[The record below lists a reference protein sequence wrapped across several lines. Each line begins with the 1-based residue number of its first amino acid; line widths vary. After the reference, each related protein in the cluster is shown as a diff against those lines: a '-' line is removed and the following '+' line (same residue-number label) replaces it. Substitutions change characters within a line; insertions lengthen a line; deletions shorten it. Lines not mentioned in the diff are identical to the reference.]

1 VKKIPAAVALALC
14 ALAPNARAQ
23 DGPPPGWVG
32 PPPGWSGGVLMGASS
47 APRYEGSRENRVG
60 PVLGGEV
67 TYRSMTF
74 GSVAAGSR
82 GLVWT
87 PFQGATGSASLGLSI
102 DPGRV
107 DNGERKLTPAGQR
120 PGSEDLRGMGEVKMT
135 ALVSA
140 SGSLALG
147 PASGLGALGGASLTG
162 AVRQA
167 ASSHRG
173 TLVDV
178 GLALPWKLHRHA
190 TLTLTPG
197 LTWASA
203 RHMQAYFGVT
213 PQQSAASG
221 FSAFEAGA
229 GLKSHSLVLDV
240 DMAFSRHWHLNAVLR
255 AHQLQ
260 GDAADSPI
268 TQRKRQASGM
278 LALRYEF
285 QL

>member
-1 VKKIPAAVALALC
+1 MLTSAAALAC
-14 ALAPNARAQ
+14 AALAPLAHAQ

-32 PPPGWSGGVLMGASS
+32 PAPGWSGGVLVGA
-47 APRYEGSRENRVG
+47 AAVPEFEGSRHTRVQ

-67 TYRSMTF
+67 YWRPGVGASIAM
-74 GSVAAGSR
+74 GSR

-87 PFQGATGSASLGLSI
+87 PWQSTAGSASIGLSV

-107 DNGERKLTPAGQR
+107 DDDERKLTPAGLR
-120 PGSEDLRGMGEVKMT
+120 PGSADLRGMGEVKMT

-147 PASGLGALGGASLTG
+147 PAALTG
-162 AVRQA
+162 ALRQA
-167 ASSHRG
+167 VSSHRG
-173 TLVDV
+173 TLVEV
-178 GLALPWKLHRHA
+178 GLALPWQLHRHA
-190 TLTLTPG
+190 KLTLTPG
-197 LTWASA
+197 VTWADR

-221 FSAFEAGA
+221 YAPFEAGA
-229 GLKSHSLVLDV
+229 GVKSQQLVLDF
-240 DMAFSRHWHLNAVLR
+240 DMAFSRHWHAQALLR
-255 AHQLQ
+255 VQRLA

-268 TQRKRQASGM
+268 VQRTRQASGM

>member
-1 VKKIPAAVALALC
+1 MLSAVVALTGAALVS
-14 ALAPNARAQ
+14 LAHAQ

-32 PPPGWSGGVLMGASS
+32 PPPGWSGGVLAGVASV
-47 APRYEGSRENRVG
+47 PRYEGSRHSRTQ

-67 TYRSMTF
+67 YYRPGVGVG
-74 GSVAAGSR
+74 GSVAMGSR

-87 PFQGATGSASLGLSI
+87 PWQSLAGSASLGLSV

-107 DNGERKLTPAGQR
+107 DHGERTLTPVGLR
-120 PGSEDLRGMGEVKMT
+120 PGSNELRGMGEVKAT
-135 ALVSA
+135 ALVAA

-147 PASGLGALGGASLTG
+147 PASLTG
-162 AVRQA
+162 ALRQA
-167 ASSHRG
+167 VSSHRG

-197 LTWASA
+197 VTWASA

-213 PQQSAASG
+213 PLQSAASG
-221 FSAFEAGA
+221 FAAFDAGA
-229 GLKSHSLVLDV
+229 GLKSHSLLLDF
-240 DMAFSRHWHLNAVLR
+240 DMALSRHWHLNAMLR
-255 AHQLQ
+255 AQRLS
-260 GDAADSPI
+260 GDAADSPL
-268 TQRKRQASGM
+268 TQRTQQTSGM
-278 LALRYEF
+278 LAARYEF

>member
-1 VKKIPAAVALALC
+1 MKMLTSAAALTCA
-14 ALAPNARAQ
+14 ALAPIAQAQ

-32 PPPGWSGGVLMGASS
+32 PAPGWSGGVLLGA
-47 APRYEGSRENRVG
+47 AAVPEYEGSRHTRVQ

-67 TYRSMTF
+67 YWRP
-74 GSVAAGSR
+74 GAGASVAMGSR

-87 PFQGATGSASLGLSI
+87 PWQTTAGSASLGLSV

-107 DNGERKLTPAGQR
+107 DDDERKLTPAGLR
-120 PGSEDLRGMGEVKMT
+120 PGSADLRGMGEVKMT

-140 SGSLALG
+140 SGSLVLG
-147 PASGLGALGGASLTG
+147 PVSLTG

-167 ASSHRG
+167 VSSHRG
-173 TLVDV
+173 TLVEA
-178 GLALPWKLHRHA
+178 GLALPWQLHRHA
-190 TLTLTPG
+190 KLTLTPG
-197 LTWASA
+197 VTWADR

-221 FSAFEAGA
+221 FAFFDAGA
-229 GLKSHSLVLDV
+229 GLKSQQLVLDF
-240 DMAFSRHWHLNAVLR
+240 DMAFSRHWHVNALLR
-255 AHQLQ
+255 VQRLA
-260 GDAADSPI
+260 GDAADSPL
-268 TQRKRQASGM
+268 TQRTRQASGM

>member
-1 VKKIPAAVALALC
+1 MIPAAMALALST
-14 ALAPNARAQ
+14 LAPNAQAEE
-23 DGPPPGWVG
+23 GPPAGWVG
-32 PPPGWSGGVLMGASS
+32 PPPGWSGGVLVGASS
-47 APRYEGSRENRVG
+47 APRYEGSRDTRVG

-67 TYRSMTF
+67 TYRSMAF

-87 PFQGATGSASLGLSI
+87 PFQSPVGSASLGLSV

-107 DNGERKLTPAGQR
+107 DNDDRKLTPAGQR
-120 PGSEDLRGMGEVKMT
+120 PGSADLRGMGEVEMT

-147 PASGLGALGGASLTG
+147 PASLTG
-162 AVRQA
+162 ALRQA
-167 ASSHRG
+167 VSSHRG

-221 FSAFEAGA
+221 FAAFDAGA
-229 GLKSHSLVLDV
+229 GLKSHSLVLDF
-240 DMAFSRHWHLNAVLR
+240 DMAFSRYWHLNAVLR
-255 AHQLQ
+255 AHRLQ

-268 TQRKRQASGM
+268 TQRRHQTSGM

>member
-1 VKKIPAAVALALC
+1 MLPAAAALSCA
-14 ALAPNARAQ
+14 ALAPLALAQ

-32 PPPGWSGGVLMGASS
+32 PAPGWSGGVLIGA
-47 APRYEGSRENRVG
+47 AAVPEFEGSRHTRVQ

-67 TYRSMTF
+67 YWRP
-74 GSVAAGSR
+74 GVGASVAMGSR

-87 PFQGATGSASLGLSI
+87 PWQTTAGSASLGLSV

-107 DNGERKLTPAGQR
+107 DDDERKLTPAGLR
-120 PGSEDLRGMGEVKMT
+120 PGSADLRGMGEVKMT

-147 PASGLGALGGASLTG
+147 PVSLTG
-162 AVRQA
+162 ALRQA
-167 ASSHRG
+167 VASHRG
-173 TLVDV
+173 TLVEA
-178 GLALPWKLHRHA
+178 GLALPWQLHRHA
-190 TLTLTPG
+190 KLTLTPG
-197 LTWASA
+197 VTWADR

-221 FSAFEAGA
+221 YAPFDAGA
-229 GLKSHSLVLDV
+229 GVKSQQLVLDF
-240 DMAFSRHWHLNAVLR
+240 DMAFSRHWHLQALLR
-255 AHQLQ
+255 AQRLS

-268 TQRKRQASGM
+268 TQRTRQASGL

>member
-1 VKKIPAAVALALC
+1 MLTSAAALTCAALASI
-14 ALAPNARAQ
+14 AQAQ

-32 PPPGWSGGVLMGASS
+32 PAPGWSGGVLLGA
-47 APRYEGSRENRVG
+47 AAVPEYEGSRHTRVQ

-67 TYRSMTF
+67 YWRP
-74 GSVAAGSR
+74 GVGASVAMGSR

-87 PFQGATGSASLGLSI
+87 PWQTTAGSASLGLSV

-107 DNGERKLTPAGQR
+107 DDDERKLTPAGLR
-120 PGSEDLRGMGEVKMT
+120 PGSADLRGMGEVKMT

-140 SGSLALG
+140 SGSLVLG
-147 PASGLGALGGASLTG
+147 PVSLTG

-167 ASSHRG
+167 VSSHRG
-173 TLVDV
+173 TLVEA
-178 GLALPWKLHRHA
+178 GLALPWQLHRHA
-190 TLTLTPG
+190 KLTLTPG
-197 LTWASA
+197 VTWADR

-221 FSAFEAGA
+221 FAAFDAGA
-229 GLKSHSLVLDV
+229 GLKSQQLVLDF
-240 DMAFSRHWHLNAVLR
+240 DMAFSRHWHVNALLR
-255 AHQLQ
+255 VQRLA

-268 TQRKRQASGM
+268 TQRTRQASGM

>member
-1 VKKIPAAVALALC
+1 MLTSAAALSCVALAS
-14 ALAPNARAQ
+14 LAHAQ

-32 PPPGWSGGVLMGASS
+32 PAPGWSGGVLVGA
-47 APRYEGSRENRVG
+47 AAVPEFEGSRHTRVQ

-67 TYRSMTF
+67 YYRPGAGASITM
-74 GSVAAGSR
+74 GSR

-87 PFQGATGSASLGLSI
+87 PWQTTAGSASLGLSV

-107 DNGERKLTPAGQR
+107 DDDERKLTPVGRR
-120 PGSEDLRGMGEVKMT
+120 PGSADLRGMGEVKMT

-147 PASGLGALGGASLTG
+147 PVSLTG

-167 ASSHRG
+167 VASHRG
-173 TLVDV
+173 TLVEA
-178 GLALPWKLHRHA
+178 GLALPWQLHRHA
-190 TLTLTPG
+190 KLTVTPG
-197 LTWASA
+197 VTWAD
-203 RHMQAYFGVT
+203 RKHTQAYFGVT

-221 FSAFEAGA
+221 FAVFDAGA
-229 GLKSHSLVLDV
+229 GLKSQQVVFDF
-240 DMAFSRHWHLNAVLR
+240 DMAFSRHWHLNALLR
-255 AHQLQ
+255 VQRLA
-260 GDAADSPI
+260 GDAADSSI
-268 TQRKRQASGM
+268 TQRTRQASGM

>member
-1 VKKIPAAVALALC
+1 MLTSAAALTCA
-14 ALAPNARAQ
+14 ALAPIAQAQ

-32 PPPGWSGGVLMGASS
+32 PAPGWSGGVLLGA
-47 APRYEGSRENRVG
+47 AAVPEYEGSRHTRVQ

-67 TYRSMTF
+67 YWRP
-74 GSVAAGSR
+74 GAGASVAMGSR

-87 PFQGATGSASLGLSI
+87 PWQTAAGSASLGLSA

-107 DNGERKLTPAGQR
+107 DDDERKLTPAGLR
-120 PGSEDLRGMGEVKMT
+120 PGSADLRGMGEVKMT

-140 SGSLALG
+140 SGSLVLG
-147 PASGLGALGGASLTG
+147 PVSLTG

-167 ASSHRG
+167 VSSHRG
-173 TLVDV
+173 TLVEA
-178 GLALPWKLHRHA
+178 GLALPWQLHRHA
-190 TLTLTPG
+190 KLTLTPG
-197 LTWASA
+197 VTWADR

-221 FSAFEAGA
+221 FASFDAGA
-229 GLKSHSLVLDV
+229 GLKSQQLVLDF
-240 DMAFSRHWHLNAVLR
+240 DMAFSRHWHVNALLR
-255 AHQLQ
+255 VQRLA

-268 TQRKRQASGM
+268 TQRTRQASGM

>member
-1 VKKIPAAVALALC
+1 MLLIAIAGMACGALASF
-14 ALAPNARAQ
+14 AQAQ

-32 PPPGWSGGVLMGASS
+32 PPPGWSGGVLVGA
-47 APRYEGSRENRVG
+47 AAVPEFEGSRHTRMQ

-67 TYRSMTF
+67 YYRP
-74 GSVAAGSR
+74 GAGASVALGSR
-82 GLVWT
+82 GLVFT
-87 PFQGATGSASLGLSI
+87 PWQSQVGSASVGLSV

-107 DNGERKLTPAGQR
+107 DHSDRKLTPAGLR
-120 PGSEDLRGMGEVKMT
+120 PGSADLRGMGEVKMT

-147 PASGLGALGGASLTG
+147 PAALTG

-167 ASSHRG
+167 VSSHRG
-173 TLVDV
+173 TLVEA
-178 GLALPWKLHRHA
+178 GLALPWQLHRHA
-190 TLTLTPG
+190 RLTLTPG
-197 LTWASA
+197 VTWADR
-203 RHMQAYFGVT
+203 RHTQAYFGVT

-221 FSAFEAGA
+221 HATFDTGA
-229 GLKSHSLVLDV
+229 GVKSQQLVFDF

-255 AHQLQ
+255 AQRLV

-268 TQRKRQASGM
+268 TQRSRQLSGM
-278 LALRYEF
+278 LAARYEF

>member
-1 VKKIPAAVALALC
+1 MLTSAAALTCA
-14 ALAPNARAQ
+14 ALAPIAQAQ

-32 PPPGWSGGVLMGASS
+32 PAPGWSGGVLLGA
-47 APRYEGSRENRVG
+47 AAVPEYEGSRHTRVQ

-67 TYRSMTF
+67 YWRP
-74 GSVAAGSR
+74 GAGASVAMGSR

-87 PFQGATGSASLGLSI
+87 PWQTTAGSASLGLSV

-107 DNGERKLTPAGQR
+107 DDDERKLTPAGLR
-120 PGSEDLRGMGEVKMT
+120 PGSADLRGMGEVKMT

-140 SGSLALG
+140 SGSLVLG
-147 PASGLGALGGASLTG
+147 PVSLTG

-167 ASSHRG
+167 VSSHRG
-173 TLVDV
+173 TLVEA
-178 GLALPWKLHRHA
+178 GLALPWQLHRHA
-190 TLTLTPG
+190 KLTLTPG
-197 LTWASA
+197 VTWADR

-221 FSAFEAGA
+221 FASFDAGA
-229 GLKSHSLVLDV
+229 GLKSQQLVLDF
-240 DMAFSRHWHLNAVLR
+240 DMAFSRHWHVNALLR
-255 AHQLQ
+255 VQRLA
-260 GDAADSPI
+260 GDAADSPL
-268 TQRKRQASGM
+268 TQRTRQASGM